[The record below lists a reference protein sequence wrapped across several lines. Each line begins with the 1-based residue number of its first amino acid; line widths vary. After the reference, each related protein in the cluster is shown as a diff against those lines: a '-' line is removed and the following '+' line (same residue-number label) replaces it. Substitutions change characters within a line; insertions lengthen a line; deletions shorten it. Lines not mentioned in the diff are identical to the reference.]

1 MTMLDVTIGKPVP
14 AFTEPKPATPP
25 ETITVRTAFLDSMI
39 AKLSTDQHAKGF
51 REGQAAATALDIAD
65 DFGTRRAVHIIH
77 AKTRRA
83 LSQEVKSRNH
93 RSYGDNPGAAFQWTC
108 ELLRAFRNSDGSWQG
123 VCVSATYY
131 DV

>member
-1 MTMLDVTIGKPVP
+1 MQ
-14 AFTEPKPATPP
+14 TETAPQP
-25 ETITVRTAFLDSMI
+25 ETLTIRADFLDKMI
-39 AKLSTDQHAKGF
+39 DKLSTDNHAKGF

-65 DFGTRRAVHIIH
+65 DFGTGRAVHIIH

-108 ELLRAFRNSDGSWQG
+108 ELLRAFRNAGGTWQG